1 MKSIEKEVLEAIQ
14 KQINDGVES
23 INYVDEDWGQL
34 DFYGPQ
40 IPVKWPC
47 VLINIAGANFSNIG
61 RDNNLTPPNR
71 QIADQTVELTVA
83 NLKLTNSS
91 YKAPNTQKWHAFEMW
106 EVLQEV
112 HQKIQSF
119 RPSERTGMLIRS
131 SYQRIRRDDGVQA
144 VRIVYTLT
152 ANNV

>member
-71 QIADQTVELTVA
+71 QIADQTVELDRKSTR
-83 NLKLTNSS
+83 LTNSS
-91 YKAPNTQKWHAFEMW
+91 YKAPNTQK
-106 EVLQEV
+106 
-112 HQKIQSF
+112 
-119 RPSERTGMLIRS
+119 
-131 SYQRIRRDDGVQA
+131 
-144 VRIVYTLT
+144 
-152 ANNV
+152 